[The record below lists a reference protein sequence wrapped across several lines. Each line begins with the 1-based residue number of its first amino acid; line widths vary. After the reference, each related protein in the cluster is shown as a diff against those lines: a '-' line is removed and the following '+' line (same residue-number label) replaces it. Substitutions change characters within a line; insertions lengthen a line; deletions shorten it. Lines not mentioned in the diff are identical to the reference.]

1 MSLNLNKVIYAGRL
15 VRDPTLS
22 TTPNGA
28 NVSQFTIA
36 SEYVTQEDNKKTE
49 FIDFVAWNKNAQF
62 VHLHFTRGK
71 PIYVEG
77 RLQKRSYEAKDGGK
91 RYVTEVIADVIKF
104 VTDKGDTAPA
114 APSQPPDTGYTAPA
128 EAVPVDD
135 DDYPF

>member
-1 MSLNLNKVIYAGRL
+1 MSLNLNKVILAGRL
-15 VRDPTLS
+15 VRDPKLA

-36 SEYVTQEDNKKTE
+36 SGYTTQDGNKKVE
-49 FIDFVAWNKNAQF
+49 FIDCVAWNNNAQF
-62 VHLHFTRGK
+62 VHLHFTQGK

-77 RLQKRSYEAKDGGK
+77 RLQKRSYDGKDGK
-91 RYVTEVIADVIKF
+91 KYVTEVIVDIIKF

-114 APSQPPDTGYTAPA
+114 APSQPPDAGYTAPA
-128 EAVPVDD
+128 EPVPFDD

>member
-15 VRDPTLS
+15 VRDPTLA

-36 SEYVTQEDNKKTE
+36 SDYTTQDGSKKTE

-62 VHLHFTRGK
+62 VHLHFARGK

-77 RLQKRSYEAKDGGK
+77 RLKKRSYEGKDGK
-91 RYVTEVIADVIKF
+91 KYVTEVHADVIKF

-114 APSQPPDTGYTAPA
+114 APSQPPDAGYTAPA
-128 EAVPVDD
+128 EPVPVDD
-135 DDYPF
+135 DDDYPF